1 MKAPSSYL
9 CLPQTLRGS
18 ETEAVNGT
26 QTHSL
31 HAISSVLQLLHW
43 QLFSLYTAAG
53 FQTAFQK
60 QRCDL
65 ISSPLN
71 LSALLIEPLSLHK
84 RELFQVFPLDA
95 ASWLSKEKQCVNSK
109 HATTQCSCVLQ
120 WANTLHSLSTLLVK
134 LFNISTTCRLW
145 KHSQI
150 RNLKGNLNLW
160 PCVLHPSSW
169 PIQPLNLVISECIL
183 SYFSSLLD
191 AGT

>member
-1 MKAPSSYL
+1 MSRCSSLRGSKGAFPVMKLLVPSQSLNLNLGFSSLKVSVIVSVSRAGMKAPSSYL

-95 ASWLSKEKQCVNSK
+95 AS
-109 HATTQCSCVLQ
+109 
-120 WANTLHSLSTLLVK
+120 
-134 LFNISTTCRLW
+134 
-145 KHSQI
+145 
-150 RNLKGNLNLW
+150 
-160 PCVLHPSSW
+160 
-169 PIQPLNLVISECIL
+169 
-183 SYFSSLLD
+183 
-191 AGT
+191 